1 MDKEHQSH
9 QVSRFLAASAV
20 MVGLF
25 LLACWLAAYLPHY
38 WSIYVLGRD
47 WESWALQ
54 RAPPSGEC

>member
-47 WESWALQ
+47 
-54 RAPPSGEC
+54 